1 MYVNSGAKIVELPF
15 IMKLGMS
22 SGPADLEGLRNF
34 IAFGISDSD
43 IAGRCK
49 RSLLSDSQ

>member
-1 MYVNSGAKIVELPF
+1 MYLSSRAKIVEQSF

-22 SGPADLEGLRNF
+22 SGPADLEGLRRF
-34 IAFGISDSD
+34 VALRMSDSD
-43 IAGRCK
+43 MGGRCQ